1 VLEVLAGL
9 VEPLWRSLSTD
20 SEVVLHEIGRLPNSV
35 VAIAGEVTGRQP
47 GDPATDLLLEQLR
60 NVDREQNKIDYQS
73 VLPDGRR
80 LRSSTMIVRDS
91 AGIPV
96 AALCINTDISA
107 WLEMRD
113 LGDAMVA
120 GRESAGRSLRSRSSE
135 PVRLEQPA
143 TAAPDPVGPDPVGLD
158 RLGSDRVGSG
168 RIGLDRGESFP
179 RSVDELVSQL
189 IDSAIGQTGVPVDL
203 MKKHHK
209 LAVVGQLEERGLF
222 LLKDAV
228 ELIAVR
234 LGVTRFTIY
243 NYLNEL
249 GTTGKNE

>member
-1 VLEVLAGL
+1 MTDLVGEELPPFLTAALSVDGARVLDLLAGL
-9 VEPLWRSLSTD
+9 VDPLWRSLSTD

-35 VAIAGEVTGRQP
+35 VAISGTVTGRQV

-60 NVDREQNKIDYQS
+60 NVDKEQNKFDYHS

-91 AGIPV
+91 EGVPV
-96 AALCINTDISA
+96 AALCINTDITD
-107 WLEMRD
+107 WLVMQEQTES
-113 LGDAMVA
+113 MVSGRTGA
-120 GRESAGRSLRSRSSE
+120 GRPRG
-135 PVRLEQPA
+135 PVRLERPV
-143 TAAPDPVGPDPVGLD
+143 APMP
-158 RLGSDRVGSG
+158 STQE
-168 RIGLDRGESFP
+168 RGESFP

-189 IDSAIGQTGVPVDL
+189 IENAIAESGVPVEL
-203 MKKHHK
+203 MKKNHK
-209 LAVVGQLEERGLF
+209 LAVVGQLEARGLF

-228 ELIAVR
+228 EVIALA

-249 GTTGKNE
+249 AATGKNES